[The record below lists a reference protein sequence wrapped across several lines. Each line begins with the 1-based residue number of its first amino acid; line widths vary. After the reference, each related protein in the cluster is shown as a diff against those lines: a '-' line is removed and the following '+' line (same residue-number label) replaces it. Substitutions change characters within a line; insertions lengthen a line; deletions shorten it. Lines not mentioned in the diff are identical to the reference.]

1 MSTPKIKINGQWQPL
16 VTIPTTISSFSN
28 DVGYITSAQ
37 APVQSVNGQTGAVV
51 IDDTGTFI
59 VPVTLT
65 WNSQTEDYTATTTID
80 IEDIIA
86 AAKDGLS
93 VIVELTDTSIQSH
106 KSYLPLGSYQEDT
119 VNLEYLATFNTS
131 IVSRT
136 GDMAEYVGGALLSI
150 KKRQGTTT
158 ITFESVEGSI
168 PQNISDLT
176 NDSDFIESDTTANFT
191 VSDTAPSNP
200 QAGDVWIDMSSDGIP
215 MANGVDF

>member
-37 APVQSVNGQTGAVV
+37 APVQSVNVQTGTVV

-65 WNSQTEDYTATTTID
+65 WNSQTE
-80 IEDIIA
+80 
-86 AAKDGLS
+86 
-93 VIVELTDTSIQSH
+93 VELTDTSIQSH

-176 NDSDFIESDTTANFT
+176 NDSDFIESNTTANFT